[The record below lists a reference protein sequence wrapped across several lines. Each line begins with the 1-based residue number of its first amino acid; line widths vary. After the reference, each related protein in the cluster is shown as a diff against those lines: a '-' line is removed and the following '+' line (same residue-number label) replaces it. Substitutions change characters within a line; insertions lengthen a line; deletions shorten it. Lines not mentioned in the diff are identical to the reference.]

1 MNETVT
7 NESLNRLRGEVLSRA
22 YSSNTSVYIDSARGA
37 ILRDVEGK
45 EYIDFGV
52 GIGVMN
58 VGHSHP
64 RVVEAIKEQAEKFTH
79 TAFTVSPYEAAIRLA
94 QRLCEATPGVFPK
107 SVFFINSGAEAV
119 ENAIKIVRYHSK
131 KPGIIALENAFH
143 GRTYLTMTLTSRVKP
158 FKMGFGPSASDIHH
172 IPSPYCYRC
181 PFRLTYPGCG
191 VTCADYLKECFVTQV
206 ASEDTAALIIEPIQG
221 EGGFI
226 TPPPEY
232 IPKLIKIC
240 RDHGILL
247 IADEIQSGMG
257 RTGKMFAV
265 DHYGV
270 EPDII
275 TIAKSFAAG
284 MPLSAVVGK
293 KEIMDSVHSGGL
305 GGTYGGNPIACQ
317 AALAVFEI
325 FEKEDLLNKAEI
337 LGRKMRGRL
346 ETWPRKYELVGD
358 VRGLGPMLAIELVK
372 DHQTKQPAAEEAKVL
387 AKFCLDK
394 GLIVLVCGI
403 YGNVLRFMPPLVI
416 TDEQLDKGL
425 STLEEGIVSIRK

>member
-1 MNETVT
+1 MNETLT
-7 NESLNRLRGEVLSRA
+7 NEGLNRLRTEVLSSA
-22 YSSNTSVYIDSARGA
+22 YSSSTSVYIESARGA
-37 ILRDVEGK
+37 IIRDVEGN

-64 RVVEAIKEQAEKFTH
+64 KVVQAIKEQAEKFTH
-79 TAFTVSPYEAAIRLA
+79 TAFTVLPYEAAVRLA
-94 QRLCEATPGVFPK
+94 EKLCKAIPGSFPK
-107 SVFFINSGAEAV
+107 SVFFVNSGAEAV
-119 ENAIKIVRYHSK
+119 ENAIKVARYHSK
-131 KPGIIALENAFH
+131 KPGIIALESAFH

-158 FKMGFGPSASDIHH
+158 FKMGFGPLMSNIHH
-172 IPSPYCYRC
+172 LPSAYCYRC
-181 PFRLTYPGCG
+181 HFRLRYPGCG
-191 VTCADYLKECFVTQV
+191 VACADYLKECFVTRV
-206 ASEDTAALIIEPIQG
+206 APEDTAALIVEAIQG

-226 TPPPEY
+226 TPPAEY
-232 IPKLIKIC
+232 LSKLITIC
-240 RDHGILL
+240 RDHGILF

-265 DHYGV
+265 EHYGV

-275 TIAKSFAAG
+275 TVAKSFAAG

-305 GGTYGGNPIACQ
+305 GGTYGGNPIACR

-346 ETWPRKYELVGD
+346 EAWPRKYELVGD

-372 DHQTKQPAAEEAKVL
+372 DQQTKEPAMEETKAL
-387 AKFCLDK
+387 AKFCLDH

-403 YGNVLRFMPPLVI
+403 YGSVLRIMPPLVI

-425 STLEEGIVSIRK
+425 SILEEGLVSIRK